1 MTKRK
6 TQYEKGVDI
15 GYTACANA
23 VLNYLYSADKQHVQ
37 NIAESLSVTHKEMVK
52 FEDELE
58 FEEMI
63 NKNSSYWE

>member
-6 TQYEKGVDI
+6 AQYEKGVDD
-15 GYTACANA
+15 GYISCANA

-37 NIAESLSVTHKEMVK
+37 NMAESLSVTHKDMIKVE
-52 FEDELE
+52 EEND

-63 NKNSSYWE
+63 NEN